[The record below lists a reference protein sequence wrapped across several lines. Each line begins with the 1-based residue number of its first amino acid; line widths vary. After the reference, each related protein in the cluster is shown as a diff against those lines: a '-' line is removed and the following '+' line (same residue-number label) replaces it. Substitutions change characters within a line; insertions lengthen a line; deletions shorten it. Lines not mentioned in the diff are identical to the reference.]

1 MNDSHEI
8 AEKVKQRTP
17 KSHVGEFCEAMLVA
31 WAVKVAGPKHKL
43 WGLGNS
49 TIPLRGHSDNNTQ
62 SCHLPSL
69 NLLESKRSIVPSSL
83 DSNN

>member
-17 KSHVGEFCEAMLVA
+17 RSHVGEVCEAIS
-31 WAVKVAGPKHKL
+31 KL

-49 TIPLRGHSDNNTQ
+49 TPLEEQHPE
-62 SCHLPSL
+62 LPSAIF
-69 NLLESKRSIVPSSL
+69 ESS
-83 DSNN
+83 